1 MAFFNIIYEYS
12 VILQIQ
18 VMKELN
24 DSIIHVTGMQERI
37 LGIIATIIV
46 YELKQMY
53 TASQVS

>member
-1 MAFFNIIYEYS
+1 
-12 VILQIQ
+12 
-18 VMKELN
+18 MKELN